1 MKNKIFLV
9 GPMGSGKS
17 STGRLLA
24 SKLNLPHFDLDSK
37 IEKHENMTISSIFTK
52 HSEEYFRNLESSMLQ
67 KLSREREFV
76 MSTGGGCIMRDSNLS
91 ILRHGLVI
99 YLRISIDEQ
108 YNRVKNRKHRPLL
121 NTEDALTTLERL
133 NNERGAIYADI
144 SDIQIDVSNLNK
156 EEVLSKVVDLMK

>member
-37 IEKHENMTISSIFTK
+37 IEKHENLTISSIFTK
-52 HSEEYFRNLESSMLQ
+52 HGEEYFRNLESSMLQ
-67 KLSREREFV
+67 KLSREHEFV

-91 ILRHGLVI
+91 ILRQGLVI
-99 YLRISIDEQ
+99 YLRISIHEQ

-133 NNERGAIYADI
+133 NNEREAIYTDI

>member
-37 IEKHENMTISSIFTK
+37 IEKHENMTISNIFTK

-91 ILRHGLVI
+91 IMRHGLVI

-133 NNERGAIYADI
+133 NNEREAIYADI

>member
-91 ILRHGLVI
+91 ILRHGIVI

-133 NNERGAIYADI
+133 NNEREAIYADI

>member
-99 YLRISIDEQ
+99 YLRISINEQ

>member
-17 STGRLLA
+17 SIGRLLA
-24 SKLNLPHFDLDSK
+24 SKLNLHHFDLDSK

-52 HSEEYFRNLESSMLQ
+52 HGEEYFRNLESSMLQ
-67 KLSREREFV
+67 KLSREHEFV

>member
-1 MKNKIFLV
+1 MECTEI
-9 GPMGSGKS
+9 SGCKD
-17 STGRLLA
+17 G
-24 SKLNLPHFDLDSK
+24 
-37 IEKHENMTISSIFTK
+37 
-52 HSEEYFRNLESSMLQ
+52 
-67 KLSREREFV
+67 FV

-144 SDIQIDVSNLNK
+144 SDIQIDVSNLNRQFLHATVLGFTHPRSGK
-156 EEVLSKVVDLMK
+156 EIQFTSILPQELEKILKMLRKLSK

>member
-37 IEKHENMTISSIFTK
+37 IEKHENMTISNIFTK

-133 NNERGAIYADI
+133 NNEREAIYTDI

>member
-1 MKNKIFLV
+1 M
-9 GPMGSGKS
+9 
-17 STGRLLA
+17 
-24 SKLNLPHFDLDSK
+24 
-37 IEKHENMTISSIFTK
+37 
-52 HSEEYFRNLESSMLQ
+52 
-67 KLSREREFV
+67 
-76 MSTGGGCIMRDSNLS
+76 
-91 ILRHGLVI
+91 RHGLVI

-133 NNERGAIYADI
+133 NNEREAIYADI

>member
-133 NNERGAIYADI
+133 NNEREAIYADI